1 MIQAFTPRA
10 NLTSISLADLE
21 AKSMPIGGEERWY
34 PKKNARVGLPLSPTI
49 VSSRGRSITAPVLW
63 CVIRIAVGASR
74 PSAATQAKSGRGTR
88 RGQRSPTGRA
98 GSQLLRV
105 DLVEFGVVEQQ
116 AAPLRQASDVAIVVL
131 PADVV
136 S

>member
-1 MIQAFTPRA
+1 MLDRFAGVDRFRSLDAQREAYIRRHAGEGRA
-10 NLTSISLADLE
+10 EHIEGS
-21 AKSMPIGGEERWY
+21 
-34 PKKNARVGLPLSPTI
+34 AR
-49 VSSRGRSITAPVLW
+49 RA
-63 CVIRIAVGASR
+63 
-74 PSAATQAKSGRGTR
+74 
-88 RGQRSPTGRA
+88 GRA

>member
-1 MIQAFTPRA
+1 
-10 NLTSISLADLE
+10 LLGVHLADT
-21 AKSMPIGGEERWY
+21 SGQ
-34 PKKNARVGLPLSPTI
+34 
-49 VSSRGRSITAPVLW
+49 W
-63 CVIRIAVGASR
+63 CRFDLRIAAWVHTGR
-74 PSAATQAKSGRGTR
+74 NRLEKSAADLATWLGVFAAERIHGDDTTVPVFAKVKTRTGRIWTYVRDDQPFGGT
-88 RGQRSPTGRA
+88 SPTGRA

-105 DLVEFGVVEQQ
+105 DLVEFGVVEQE

>member
-1 MIQAFTPRA
+1 
-10 NLTSISLADLE
+10 
-21 AKSMPIGGEERWY
+21 MPS
-34 PKKNARVGLPLSPTI
+34 ARPT
-49 VSSRGRSITAPVLW
+49 
-63 CVIRIAVGASR
+63 
-74 PSAATQAKSGRGTR
+74 SAATQAKVGAEHIEGSAR
-88 RGQRSPTGRA
+88 RAGRA

-116 AAPLRQASDVAIVVL
+116 AIVVL